1 MLRFPRWLVIL
12 IGAVVF
18 GGAFTAWPNLL
29 TREQAESL
37 PSWLPSK
44 QINLGLDLQGG
55 AHLLL
60 EVDVSVVLDDQ
71 LKELRANIARTLRD
85 AGVRRFSRPRLADS
99 AILVRITNATDMAA
113 AREALE
119 GFGTQIITALGPQ
132 SDILVTD
139 AGNNTFELRYSELAQ
154 TQRRAQVVK
163 QSLEIVRRRIDE
175 VGTREPTIQRQ
186 GEDRILVQ
194 VPGEDDP
201 EALIATLKTTARMTF
216 HLVDTTVG
224 AAELGRGLVPV
235 GTEIAY
241 EEPEY
246 EGGPRRPWAIKSKVA
261 VDGADLTDARPGFDQ
276 NRAPSVDFTFN
287 NRGGKQF
294 ADITRANVGRPF
306 AIVLDDKVISAPVI
320 RSPILGGSGQITGG
334 FSVSEANQLAIM
346 LRAGALPAPI
356 KVLEE
361 RTVGPD
367 LGADSI
373 AAGKIAAII
382 GMFGVVIFMT
392 FGYGAFGL
400 AANAALIINLI
411 LLAGALS
418 VLQATLTLPGI
429 AGIVLTVGMAV
440 DANVLVFERIREEVR
455 SGKTP
460 LAAVDAGYSRALS
473 TIMDANVTTL
483 IAAVILFWQGS
494 GPVKGFAVTLAIG
507 IFTSVFTAVL
517 VTRWIAVT
525 WLRRTQPDV
534 LKI

>member
-29 TREQAESL
+29 TREQAENL
-37 PSWLPSK
+37 PGWLSSQ

-60 EVDVSVVLDDQ
+60 EVDVGVVLDDQ
-71 LKELRANIARTLRD
+71 LKELRSNVARTLRD
-85 AGVRRFSRPRLADS
+85 AGIRRFSRPRLVDG
-99 AILVRITNATDMAA
+99 AIAVRITSATDVAA
-113 AREALE
+113 ARKALE
-119 GFGTQIITALGPQ
+119 GFGTQIVTALGSQ
-132 SDILVTD
+132 SDIIVTD
-139 AGNNTFELRYSELAQ
+139 AGDNRLELRYSELAQ

-186 GEDRILVQ
+186 GDDRILVQ

-201 EALIATLKTTARMTF
+201 EALIATLQTTARMTF

-224 AAELGRGLVPV
+224 PSELARGLVPV
-235 GTEIAY
+235 GTEIYY
-241 EEPEY
+241 EDPEI
-246 EGGPRRPWAIKSKVA
+246 EGGRPRPWAIKSKVA

-276 NRAPSVDFTFN
+276 NRSPSVDFTFN
-287 NRGGKQF
+287 NRGAKQF

-306 AIVLDDKVISAPVI
+306 AILLDNKVISAPVI
-320 RSPILGGSGQITGG
+320 KSPILGGSGQISGG
-334 FSVSEANQLAIM
+334 FTVSGANQLAIM

-356 KVLEE
+356 KVLEQ

-373 AAGKIAAII
+373 RSGKIAALI
-382 GMFGVVIFMT
+382 GMVAVVIFMVL
-392 FGYGAFGL
+392 GYGTFGL
-400 AANAALIINLI
+400 AANAALMINLI
-411 LLAGALS
+411 LIAGALS
-418 VLQATLTLPGI
+418 ALQATLTLPGI

-455 SGKTP
+455 SGKSP
-460 LAAVDAGYSRALS
+460 MAAVDTGYSRALG

-494 GPVKGFAVTLAIG
+494 GPVKGFAVTLAVG
-507 IFTSVFTAVL
+507 IFTSVFTAIL
-517 VTRWIAVT
+517 VTRWIVST

-534 LKI
+534 LEI